1 MTSASIILD
10 GMKLVEYGETQAVR
24 DPLLAETLNI
34 AGDTQREGHFSRAD
48 EILCQVFANH
58 KLCDLPFHVLCP
70 ITRRI
75 ARTLE
80 WVGTCTI
87 DDIIKCPLVD
97 MRKWKNFGALSQAR
111 LGRRLRTFGLNL
123 AGQSD
128 YDWISQRPS
137 RDKGDSANIEHLVFL
152 PTFVFAAQ
160 VPDEDSSSEAI
171 KAARYFICRAC
182 GRRQPVWSTRC
193 AHCLSI
199 GRLH

>member
-1 MTSASIILD
+1 
-10 GMKLVEYGETQAVR
+10 
-24 DPLLAETLNI
+24 
-34 AGDTQREGHFSRAD
+34 
-48 EILCQVFANH
+48 
-58 KLCDLPFHVLCP
+58 
-70 ITRRI
+70 
-75 ARTLE
+75 
-80 WVGTCTI
+80 
-87 DDIIKCPLVD
+87 
-97 MRKWKNFGALSQAR
+97 
-111 LGRRLRTFGLNL
+111 L